1 MSEAVPIASF
11 VAMSAS
17 LLRFVTNFKQRHP
30 SDPNRTA
37 INYDIVEICLSL
49 TFLGTFMGVQVAKT
63 FGEVPMAVIY
73 CITIAWSIWTTD
85 KKVDSIKKVDSN
97 EKVDSNDEEEAST
110 DSENKEKASTDSD
123 GKEEASIDS
132 DHKD

>member
-1 MSEAVPIASF
+1 MIFNNMKMNEAVPIASF

-73 CITIAWSIWTTD
+73 CITIAWSIWTTAKKAFKLLKQEREQAEKNTKIKPDDEAKTDD
-85 KKVDSIKKVDSN
+85 KN
-97 EKVDSNDEEEAST
+97 L
-110 DSENKEKASTDSD
+110 
-123 GKEEASIDS
+123 
-132 DHKD
+132 